1 MQSKSQVTR
10 RMLLKGGLG
19 MAAVT
24 AVSGPSQVVGASRAA
39 TGPQAKPNANAGA
52 GKSRTNILL
61 LMCDQFRGDCLGADG
76 NQAIHTP
83 NFDRIAEEGVL
94 FKHAY
99 SSLPSCTPAR
109 ATLLTGLGAWRHGM
123 LGYGRVAA
131 KYTNEMPRM
140 LREAGYY
147 TMGIGKMHWFPQRTT
162 HGFHKTLLDE
172 SGRSETKGFVSD
184 YRQWFKAQAPDLN
197 PDATGVGWNEYAA
210 KPYALPERLHPTV
223 WTGDR
228 AVEFLNQYGS
238 GANGEK
244 ADQPFFLKV
253 SFARPHS
260 PYDPPQRFFDMY
272 ADADLPKAVVGKWA
286 QRNAMK
292 GKKLGASTPRGDL
305 GAEQVRSSRQ
315 GYYGSV
321 SFLDEQVGR
330 ILATLEKQGL
340 LEKTI
345 ILFTADHGDMLG
357 DHHLWRK
364 TYAYEGSARVPMI
377 VRWPKG
383 FTSAGR
389 GRLLDEPV
397 ELRDVLPTFLDVA
410 GVKVDPSRFD
420 GRSVLGLVRGKA
432 GNWRKYIDLE
442 HSRCYWAENQWCA
455 LTDGHIKYIYGAA
468 DGSEQLFDLDADP
481 DELCDLASDTKHAK
495 TLAKWRDRLVTHLAE
510 RGPDW
515 VANGKLALR
524 PQKMLYGANYPKANK
539 QA

>member
-19 MAAVT
+19 VAAVT
-24 AVSGPSQVVGASRAA
+24 AVSGSSPVVGGSRAA
-39 TGPQAKPNANAGA
+39 TAPQAKASANAGE
-52 GKSRTNILL
+52 GKSRPNILL

-76 NQAIHTP
+76 NKAIHTP
-83 NFDRIAEEGVL
+83 NFDRIANEGVL

-131 KYTNEMPRM
+131 KYANEMPRM

-228 AVEFLNQYGS
+228 AVEFLSQYGS
-238 GANGEK
+238 GVNGEK
-244 ADQPFFLKV
+244 VDQPFFLKV

-286 QRNAMK
+286 QRNEMK
-292 GKKLGASTPRGDL
+292 GEKLGSSTPRGDL

-340 LEKTI
+340 LEKTV

-377 VRWPKG
+377 VRWPEG

-420 GRSVLGLVRGKA
+420 GQSMLGLVRGESD
-432 GNWRKYIDLE
+432 NCRKFIDLE
-442 HSRCYWAENQWCA
+442 HSRCYWTENQWCA
-455 LTDGHIKYIYGAA
+455 LTDGHIKYIHGAA

-481 DELCDLASDTKHAK
+481 DELCDLAGDTEHAK
-495 TLAKWRDRLVTHLAE
+495 TLAEWRGRLVTHLTE
-510 RGPDW
+510 RGPQW
-515 VANGKLALR
+515 VADGKLALR
-524 PQKMLYGANYPKANK
+524 PKNMLYGKNYPKAK
-539 QA
+539 IEA

>member
-1 MQSKSQVTR
+1 MQNKSQVSR
-10 RMLLKGGLG
+10 RKILKAGLG
-19 MAAVT
+19 AAAAVAASGARPLAGAARVAT
-24 AVSGPSQVVGASRAA
+24 AVSPDGVADVAAAKGGP
-39 TGPQAKPNANAGA
+39 
-52 GKSRTNILL
+52 NILL
-61 LMCDQFRGDCLGADG
+61 LMCDQLRGDCSGADG
-76 NQAIHTP
+76 NKAIHTP
-83 NFDRIAEEGVL
+83 NFDRIAREGVL

-109 ATLLTGLGAWRHGM
+109 ATLLTGLGPWRHGM
-123 LGYGRVAA
+123 LGYGRVAPE
-131 KYTNEMPRM
+131 YTNEMPKM
-140 LREAGYY
+140 LRDAGYY
-147 TMGIGKMHWFPQRTT
+147 TMGIGKMHWYPQRTT

-184 YRQWFKAQAPDLN
+184 YRQWFKTQAPDLK
-197 PDATGVGWNEYAA
+197 PGATGVGWNSNQA

-228 AVEFLNQYGS
+228 AVEFLSQYGS

-272 ADADLPKAVVGKWA
+272 ADADLPKAVVGQWA
-286 QRNAMK
+286 QGNAMK
-292 GKKLGASTPRGDL
+292 GKKLGSSTARGDF

-321 SFLDEQVGR
+321 TFLDEQVGR
-330 ILATLEKQGL
+330 IFATLEKRGL
-340 LEKTI
+340 LEKTL

-364 TYAYEGSARVPMI
+364 TYAYEGSARVPMMI
-377 VRWPKG
+377 RWPEG

-420 GRSVLGLVRGKA
+420 GQSMLGLVRGKA
-432 GNWRKYIDLE
+432 GDWREFIDLE
-442 HSRCYWAENQWCA
+442 HSRCYWTENQWCA

-481 DELCDLASDTKHAK
+481 GETCDLAGDTKHAK
-495 TLAKWRDRLVTHLAE
+495 TLDQWRGRLVTHLAE
-510 RGPDW
+510 RGPQW
-515 VANGKLALR
+515 VADGKLQLR
-524 PQKMLYGANYPKANK
+524 PKNMLYGANYPKAK
-539 QA
+539 S